1 MAGYAPAAPPH
12 PIEKGNTMNKDIQ
25 IFKNEQ
31 FGQIRTLT
39 KDGDP
44 WFAGKD
50 VAEALGYSDTKSAI
64 NDHVDADDKQI
75 LQRGQ
80 NATLEIPNRGMTII
94 NESGLYSL
102 ILSSKLETAKAFK
115 HWVTSE
121 VLPSIRKH
129 GEYVSPQKVQQ
140 RLGEVNSAA
149 RIIRQTLKEAGMA
162 PQFVAVAMKSLYAPV
177 GVEIPLEGITVNKRL
192 LDATTIAKRLG
203 VLSRT
208 GNPHAQAVSAIIAQV
223 DVLPDEKE
231 IVPFQNATSGHA
243 GTNVQYTES
252 VAAKVNLWLE
262 RHGYPEEI
270 NYKGKQYVVRYGRVA

>member
-1 MAGYAPAAPPH
+1 MSK
-12 PIEKGNTMNKDIQ
+12 EIQ

-39 KDGDP
+39 KNGDP
-44 WFAGKD
+44 WFVGKD

-115 HWVTSE
+115 RWVTAE

-129 GEYVSPQKVQQ
+129 GEYVSPRKAQQ

-162 PQFVAVAMKSLYAPV
+162 PQFVAVAMKSLYEPV
-177 GVEIPLEGITVNKRL
+177 GVEINLEGITLKKRL
-192 LDATTIAKRLG
+192 FDATAIAKRLG
-203 VLSRT
+203 IMSRS
-208 GNPHAQAVSAIIAQV
+208 GKPHAHAVSAIIAQV
-223 DVLPDEKE
+223 DVLPEE
-231 IVPFQNATSGHA
+231 MELVPFQSGASGHS
-243 GTNVQYTES
+243 GTNTQYTES
-252 VAAKVNLWLE
+252 VIAKVRLWLD
-262 RHGYPEEI
+262 RHGYPTEI
-270 NYKGKQYVVRYGRVA
+270 SCKGKQYTVRYDRAA